1 MTPQRKHAH
10 ESLSVSDFH
19 FTGQRRS
26 FPPVEI
32 VPFRWPSKVSIA
44 NEYVEDWQ
52 AEAKAALVALRLSS
66 VTLDTIASHISR
78 RDGSITLSDRAL
90 SARSGRSLSSTERDV
105 QRLKRLGF
113 LIAEHDAIL
122 GRQGRTRV
130 LKPSLPA
137 PVFVPPRIPPE
148 SAGFCPSTDG
158 GYVEGVDIGER
169 RDV

>member
-1 MTPQRKHAH
+1 MTPVQRHAH
-10 ESLSVSDFH
+10 ESLRVSDFH
-19 FTGQRRS
+19 FTGQRRK
-26 FPPVEI
+26 FPPVDI

-52 AEAKAALVALRLSS
+52 AEAKAALVALKLSS
-66 VTLDTIASHISR
+66 ATLDTIASHISR
-78 RDGSITLSDRAL
+78 RDGSISLSDRAL

-105 QRLKRLGF
+105 QRLKKLGF
-113 LIAEHDAIL
+113 LTAEHDAML

-148 SAGFCPSTDG
+148 PAGFCPSTYPP
-158 GYVEGVDIGER
+158 YVEGIDIGER